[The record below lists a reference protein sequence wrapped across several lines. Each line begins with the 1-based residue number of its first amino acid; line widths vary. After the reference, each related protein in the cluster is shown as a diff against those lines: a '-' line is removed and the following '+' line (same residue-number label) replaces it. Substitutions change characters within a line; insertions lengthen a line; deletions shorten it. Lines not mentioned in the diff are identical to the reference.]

1 MMQTNTRHSPRS
13 FWMNSGRHPERS
25 EGSTPPSPE
34 GEGSGMR
41 GNEYHNPVMLTECLE
56 GLQIKPDGVYV
67 DVTFGGGGH
76 SKAILQHLQTGH
88 LIAFDQ
94 DQDAEKNAQELL
106 KAPFSSGRRAGD
118 EGLDSSFTFI
128 DTNFRLLKK
137 YLRLHNIRE
146 VDGILADLGVSSHQF
161 DVPERGFTIRSEG
174 ELDMRM
180 DQHATKSAKQVV
192 NEYEEKDLIHLFSAY
207 GEVKNARTLAREI
220 VSTRM
225 NASIETNEQL
235 KALAWKLAP
244 KHREM
249 KYLAQVF
256 QAIRIE
262 VNEELEALK
271 EFLEQAGEI
280 LKPDGRLVVMS
291 YHSLEDRLV
300 KNYIN
305 KGNFKGVDE
314 KDFYGNS
321 IRILDPV
328 NRKPIIPTAE
338 EIEKNS
344 RARSAKLRIG
354 RKR

>member
-1 MMQTNTRHSPRS
+1 M
-13 FWMNSGRHPERS
+13 S
-25 EGSTPPSPE
+25 ES
-34 GEGSGMR
+34 
-41 GNEYHNPVMLTECLE
+41 EYHNPVMLKECLE
-56 GLQIKPDGVYV
+56 GLQIKHDGVYV

-76 SKAILQHLQTGH
+76 SKAILQNLQTGH

-106 KAPFSSGRRAGD
+106 KAPFASESGVRD
-118 EGLDSSFTFI
+118 EGQPYSSFTFI
-128 DTNFRLLKK
+128 DTNFRFLQK
-137 YLRLHNIRE
+137 YLRLHGIRE

-161 DVPERGFTIRSEG
+161 DAPERGFTIRGEG
-174 ELDMRM
+174 KLDMRM
-180 DQHATKSAKQVV
+180 NQQAKKNARSVV
-192 NEYEEKDLIHLFSAY
+192 NEYEEKDLIHLFSSY

-220 VSTRM
+220 VSVRM
-225 NASIETNEQL
+225 NSPIETNGQL
-235 KALAWKLAP
+235 KELAWKLAP

-262 VNEELEALK
+262 VNEELAALK
-271 EFLEQAGEI
+271 EFLEQAGEV
-280 LKPDGRLVVMS
+280 LKPEGRLVVMS

-314 KDFYGNS
+314 KDFFGNP

-328 NRKPIIPTAE
+328 NRKPITPSEE
-338 EIEKNS
+338 EIKENS

-354 RKR
+354 KKRNG